1 MFYPFRVNSA
11 LLQIN
16 VNPNNIS
23 GEYRRQVQ
31 QLGKKLG
38 YTPQETAL
46 LIVSQ
51 IPLGHNYR
59 INKINLTGWVNTG
72 KCRLSIQEISEA
84 HHKVMSEFQEDPRF

>member
-1 MFYPFRVNSA
+1 MLYPFRVNSA

-59 INKINLTGWVNTG
+59 INKINLTG
-72 KCRLSIQEISEA
+72 
-84 HHKVMSEFQEDPRF
+84 